1 VNPDPIDRARAL
13 VARVLEVAPE
23 DVADGTDFR
32 DDLDADSLQLAEI
45 AAVLEDEL
53 GVESDEPP
61 VSFAEVRALLAAE
74 AGP

>member
-1 VNPDPIDRARAL
+1 MNPDQIDRARAL
-13 VARVLEVAPE
+13 VARVLEVPPE
-23 DVADGTDFR
+23 DVADGADFR

-45 AAVLEDEL
+45 AAALEDEL

-61 VSFAEVRALLAAE
+61 ASFAEVRELLAAE